1 MCGECHACFIQTTRL
16 SNVQRYTVQ
25 CELRINEYVE
35 VSLLLLWLWL
45 WWTIILLLLSATF
58 RTVKV
63 LVLPKHYALRR
74 MRGMLPQAPDDD
86 GARAELTALWL
97 TPDGALLLELLE
109 HNVSMNA
116 ASAVVTATVTQAN
129 VTNRSDMTT
138 APASTMRIEPVHAT
152 RQVAPSSPQ
161 HQATPQN
168 AARRE
173 DAMPLMEYKP

>member
-1 MCGECHACFIQTTRL
+1 M
-16 SNVQRYTVQ
+16 QRYTVQ

-45 WWTIILLLLSATF
+45 CLTFTLLLLSAIF

-63 LVLPKHYALRR
+63 VLLLVLPQHYALRR

-86 GARAELTALWL
+86 GVRAELTALWL

-138 APASTMRIEPVHAT
+138 APASTMRREPVRAT

-161 HQATPQN
+161 HQATPN
-168 AARRE
+168 IAARRE
-173 DAMPLMEYKP
+173 EAKPLMEYKP

>member
-1 MCGECHACFIQTTRL
+1 M
-16 SNVQRYTVQ
+16 QRYTVQ

-45 WWTIILLLLSATF
+45 CLTFTLLLLSAIF

-63 LVLPKHYALRR
+63 VLLLVLPKHYALRR

-138 APASTMRIEPVHAT
+138 APASTMHREPVHAT
-152 RQVAPSSPQ
+152 RQVAASSPQ